1 MVYSDIEVKH
11 IFFSDLKN
19 QNIEIP
25 DIQRIID
32 NNKVNEIVEFQD
44 KCIVNDENF
53 KFELGI
59 LQVCILQ
66 NKYYLIDG
74 QHRYKAMMK
83 IFEKYKINFKCFVQ
97 YITVDSYEELKECF
111 KLINQNTELPDIEFD
126 NNEPKDI
133 ATVICNH
140 FQNKYNKKIWSK
152 GNTKPKRPYISFKH
166 FQEAVVFLIKQ
177 LPNNNNN
184 TEQIIDIIENKNNDI
199 SNFERDAFKKDI
211 TDSMYN
217 TAKENNFYLGLY
229 KYNNE
234 EGYYFEWIC
243 DIIKNKT
250 GKELKPK
257 KTTKQKKHV
266 PKVLKSKVWNI
277 YIGTKYGEC
286 KCIVCNN
293 NTITQNNNEAGHIKS
308 EKDGGEM
315 NEDNLIPICG
325 ECNKSMGSKHM
336 REFISE
342 TFPNNLKT
350 FDKALKDK
358 KIPINNNDNKSKKIL
373 GIF

>member
-44 KCIVNDENF
+44 KCKVNDENF
-53 KFELGI
+53 KYELGI

-83 IFEKYKINFKCFVQ
+83 SFEKYNINFKCFVQ
-97 YITVDSYEELKECF
+97 YITVDNYEELKECF
-111 KLINQNTELPDIEFD
+111 KLINQNTPLPDIEFD
-126 NNEPKDI
+126 NNEQKDI
-133 ATVICNH
+133 VTVICNH
-140 FQNKYNKKIWSK
+140 FHNKYNKKIWSK
-152 GNTKPKRPYISFKH
+152 GNIKHKRPYISFNE
-166 FQEAVVFLIKQ
+166 FQEAVSFLTKQ
-177 LPNNNNN
+177 LQNNNAK
-184 TEQIIDIIENKNNDI
+184 QIIEILENKNNDI
-199 SNFERDAFKKDI
+199 STFEREVFPKDI

-229 KYNNE
+229 KYKNE

-243 DIIKNKT
+243 DIIKNKI

-257 KTTKQKKHV
+257 KTTTRRKNVSKAV
-266 PKVLKSKVWNI
+266 RSKVWNI
-277 YIGTKYGEC
+277 YIGSIHGEC

-293 NTITQNNNEAGHIKS
+293 NTITQNNNEAGHILSVK
-308 EKDGGEM
+308 EGGKDT
-315 NEDNLIPICG
+315 EDNIIPICG